1 MEVLPLDLTDAV
13 SLLAELLYSWTRQMP
28 QVGGVVLPLDLTDAA
43 GMWSNSAA
51 EFDRCTGGWRLLY
64 SWTRQMP
71 QVGGIVLPLDLTDA
85 AGRWSCSALGFDRCH
100 MWVDCPW
107 I

>member
-1 MEVLPLDLTDAV
+1 MIKLISPKYLGTRTSEGVKQRVIELLYSWTRQMPQVGGVALSLNLTDAV

-43 GMWSNSAA
+43 G
-51 EFDRCTGGWRLLY
+51 
-64 SWTRQMP
+64 
-71 QVGGIVLPLDLTDA
+71 
-85 AGRWSCSALGFDRCH
+85 RWSCSALGFDRCH